1 MGIYSKRTK
10 NIKEN
15 SAYYMFGLHA
25 VKAAIKNPNRK
36 IHELWISQNARAKI
50 FTDNMKFPTYPFLI
64 SINQKIYQFQ
74 KIKFIKELF

>member
-1 MGIYSKRTK
+1 MYSKRT
-10 NIKEN
+10 NNTKEN

-50 FTDNMKFPTYPFLI
+50 FTDCLLYTSPSPRD
-64 SINQKIYQFQ
+64 
-74 KIKFIKELF
+74 

>member
-1 MGIYSKRTK
+1 MDMYNKRTN

-36 IHELWISQNARAKI
+36 IHELWISQNARAKL
-50 FTDNMKFPTYPFLI
+50 FTDYAIPNIPIFN
-64 SINQKIYQFQ
+64 INKSKNLQTTSK
-74 KIKFIKELF
+74 KKM

>member
-1 MGIYSKRTK
+1 MYSKRTK

-15 SAYYMFGLHA
+15 STYYMFGLHA
-25 VKAAIKNPNRK
+25 VKAAIKNPDRK

-50 FTDNMKFPTYPFLI
+50 FSDYEIPNIPIFNLDK
-64 SINQKIYQFQ
+64 SKIYQFQ

>member
-1 MGIYSKRTK
+1 MGIYSNRAK

-25 VKAAIKNPNRK
+25 VKAAIKNPDRK

-50 FTDNMKFPTYPFLI
+50 FSDYEIPNLSLI
-64 SINQKIYQFQ
+64 HI
-74 KIKFIKELF
+74 